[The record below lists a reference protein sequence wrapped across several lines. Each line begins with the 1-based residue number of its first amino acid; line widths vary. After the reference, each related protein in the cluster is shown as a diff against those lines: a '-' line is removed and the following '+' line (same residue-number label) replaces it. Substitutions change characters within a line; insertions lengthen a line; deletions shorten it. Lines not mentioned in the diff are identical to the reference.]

1 VNVSLKLSNHIKSL
15 FPTSSKNA
23 FLPYF
28 LIALFIAAITSYTNF
43 GHTTGDEYSQIF
55 EFAAHKLGNVSQG
68 DLRYEFNT
76 QMRPSVQAWAV
87 VAAHRV
93 GGLITNGINPFYVNY
108 VINFLSG
115 AFCIFSIIIFTKAF
129 LPRIEPRYQK
139 YFLILSLFSW
149 LVLYTNVHFNSEN
162 ISGHLLLL
170 AVGLLYPRI
179 SKLGAGWA
187 IGIGAIL
194 GLAFS
199 CRFQIGFAIL
209 GLMLW
214 LLVYDF
220 RAKKIGSWFLLALGM
235 AFSILIFNIV
245 ADYYFYGNLVFTTY
259 NYFYQNIVTGMM
271 NRDAGVSPWFTY
283 FITISF
289 YFPFGPLYVIAA
301 IYYFIKYPRDLIT
314 SIVGFFVL
322 IHMVIGHKEARF
334 LLPMLGFAP
343 AMIFVTLQDWEQRY
357 SSLRLH
363 SEKIIKAVWIVNII
377 ACVTLLIPAATDIGA
392 WRFLHNHYT
401 KPTVLYYHASPN
413 QKLLYYKKSNLELVK
428 YNSGDAT
435 PLRPG
440 YNCLIAFD
448 ANSRESQPSLPL
460 VYSFFPPFLE
470 ANLPAFIKRSVGHF
484 NIYELQNVEAD

>member
-1 VNVSLKLSNHIKSL
+1 MRDTKNITTLFSRSKSN
-15 FPTSSKNA
+15 P
-23 FLPYF
+23 FLPYALLA
-28 LIALFIAAITSYTNF
+28 LIIAAITSYTNF

-55 EFAAHKLGNVSQG
+55 EFGAYKLGNVSQS

-76 QMRPSVQAWAV
+76 QMRPSIQGWAV
-87 VAAHRV
+87 VAAYRLAGV
-93 GGLITNGINPFYVNY
+93 ITNDINPFYVNY
-108 VINFLSG
+108 FINFLSG
-115 AFCIFSIIIFTKAF
+115 AFCIFSICIFTKSF
-129 LPRIEPRYQK
+129 LPSVEHKYQK
-139 YFLILSLFSW
+139 PLIILSLFSW

-170 AVGLLYPRI
+170 AVGLLYPRL
-179 SKLGAGWA
+179 SNLGKGWA
-187 IGIGAIL
+187 LGIGGIL

-209 GLMLW
+209 ALMIW

-220 RAKKIGSWFLLALGM
+220 RAKRLGDWFLLAAGM
-235 AFSILIFNIV
+235 ALSILIFNVV

-283 FITISF
+283 FITVSF
-289 YFPFGPLYVIAA
+289 YLPFGPICVIAA
-301 IYYFIKYPRDLIT
+301 VYYLIKYPRDLI
-314 SIVGFFVL
+314 SGIVGFFVL
-322 IHMVIGHKEARF
+322 IHMLIGHKEARF

-343 AMIFVTLQDWEQRY
+343 VMVLVTLQDWEKRF
-357 SSLRLH
+357 SSVRLH
-363 SEKIIKAVWIVNII
+363 SQKAIKALWIVNII
-377 ACVTLLIPAATDIGA
+377 ACVTLLIPAATDVNA
-392 WRFLHNHYT
+392 WRFLHNHYK
-401 KPTVLYYHASPN
+401 KPTVLYYYASPN
-413 QKLLYYKKSNLELVK
+413 QKLLYYKKPNLELVRYK
-428 YNSGDAT
+428 PGDAT

-448 ANSRESQPSLPL
+448 ANSRESKPTFPL

-470 ANLPAFIKRSVGHF
+470 AILPDFIKRAVGHF